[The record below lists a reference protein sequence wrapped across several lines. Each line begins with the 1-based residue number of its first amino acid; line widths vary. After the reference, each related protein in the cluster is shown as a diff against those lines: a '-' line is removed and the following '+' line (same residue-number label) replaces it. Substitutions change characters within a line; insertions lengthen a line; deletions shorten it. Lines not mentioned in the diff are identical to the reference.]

1 MVLFTDFCLY
11 FAPTTREWI
20 IILINNG
27 HMTAYSLVSKAFLS
41 TLCFSPQNL
50 MFFYK
55 WINISLNIPPFINK
69 HFISLNIPLFINKHL
84 ISPTGS
90 LKLILQIHLHFCN
103 FIKKLYV
110 KFDHDFKPFTS
121 KHGSWHTTSS
131 ITSHTNAHY
140 L

>member
-1 MVLFTDFCLY
+1 MVLFIDFCLY
-11 FAPTTREWI
+11 FAPTTREWV

-27 HMTAYSLVSKAFLS
+27 HMTAYSLVLKAFLS

-50 MFFYK
+50 MFFTNESTY
-55 WINISLNIPPFINK
+55 P
-69 HFISLNIPLFINKHL
+69 LNIPLFINKHL

-110 KFDHDFKPFTS
+110 KLDHDFKPFTS
-121 KHGSWHTTSS
+121 KHGSWLTTSS
-131 ITSHTNAHY
+131 IYFLYECPLPLSNINHSGSF
-140 L
+140 